1 MKRVNRIMMIMMLIC
16 YWVKFKKKNILNSL
30 NFLNFIQTYSFM
42 YINESY
48 DMNDF
53 FPTMVEAMN
62 FNSQK

>member
-1 MKRVNRIMMIMMLIC
+1 MKRVNRIMMITMLIC

-48 DMNDF
+48 HMNDF
-53 FPTMVEAMN
+53 FRTMVETMN